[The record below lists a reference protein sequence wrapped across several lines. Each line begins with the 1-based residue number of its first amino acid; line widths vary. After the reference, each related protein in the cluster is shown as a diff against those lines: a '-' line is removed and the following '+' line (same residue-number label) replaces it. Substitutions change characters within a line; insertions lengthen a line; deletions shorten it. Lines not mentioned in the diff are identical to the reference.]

1 MYHKLRYL
9 TALSLAVFTPAA
21 FALTV
26 PSDGS
31 DGALNITGDTVIDL
45 SQAVTGSWTNNN
57 AANAGKGI
65 YDPEKWAIVFKYSS
79 VNIPAQFFTNGTLIG
94 NKITFINHPSH
105 APVVWIVQG
114 NVTID
119 GIVSLDAQPGTRE
132 IPQAYTPPEPGPGGF
147 RGGAFSPLG
156 MGAGY
161 GWAGGGFYPFPTGN
175 GGYNGLYGNPQIVPL
190 IGGSGAAAYNHYD
203 VLNSGGAGGGAIL
216 IVAGGTVVVNGS
228 ISVKGWGRFFYPYRV
243 SSASGAVKI
252 IANRIEGVG
261 TIDASGPNPAGDNPA
276 QGTEGRTRME
286 TTYLAPTLNIF
297 PNAVAVAPG
306 ATPTLWPATNAPTVR
321 VHSVVTANSTNSAPL
336 DPYAAVAGTSDIAI
350 QSNDAAIIYLETQNL
365 PIQGTVSLRITPKYG
380 NYTQVNATYVS
391 GNILQA
397 LWQVTATLPQGYC
410 TLQARATSP

>member
-1 MYHKLRYL
+1 M
-9 TALSLAVFTPAA
+9 
-21 FALTV
+21 
-26 PSDGS
+26 
-31 DGALNITGDTVIDL
+31 
-45 SQAVTGSWTNNN
+45 
-57 AANAGKGI
+57 
-65 YDPEKWAIVFKYSS
+65 
-79 VNIPAQFFTNGTLIG
+79 
-94 NKITFINHPSH
+94 
-105 APVVWIVQG
+105 
-114 NVTID
+114 
-119 GIVSLDAQPGTRE
+119 
-132 IPQAYTPPEPGPGGF
+132 GP
-147 RGGAFSPLG
+147 
-156 MGAGY
+156 GY
-161 GWAGGGFYPFPTGN
+161 GWAGGGFYPNPLCF

-190 IGGSGAAAYNHYD
+190 IGGSGSQAYSGPD
-203 VLNSGGAGGGAIL
+203 GLNSGGAGGGAIL

-228 ISVKGWGRFFYPYRV
+228 ISVKGWGRFLYPYLY

-261 TIDASGPNPAGDNPA
+261 TIDASGPNPRGDFPL

-365 PIQGTVSLRITPKYG
+365 TIQGTVSLRITPKYG